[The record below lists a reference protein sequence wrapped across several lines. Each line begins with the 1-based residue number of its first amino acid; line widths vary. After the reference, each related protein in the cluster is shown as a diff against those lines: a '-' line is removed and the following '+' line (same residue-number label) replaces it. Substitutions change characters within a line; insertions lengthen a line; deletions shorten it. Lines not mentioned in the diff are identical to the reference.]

1 MKIIS
6 MPQVSISSTFYEQHL
21 CTKVFCTALLC
32 LQFEF
37 IIFCQKEIGTKAARE
52 LLVKLNSVVDN
63 TIETSGSKGKSVPI
77 DRITLLPS
85 YQKVL
90 LEKIEQKI
98 QFELQNNENFSQVF

>member
-1 MKIIS
+1 M
-6 MPQVSISSTFYEQHL
+6 
-21 CTKVFCTALLC
+21 KVFFIAFLC
-32 LQFEF
+32 LPFGF
-37 IIFCQKEIGTKAARE
+37 VIFWQKEIGAKAVRK
-52 LLVKLNSVVDN
+52 LLVKL
-63 TIETSGSKGKSVPI
+63 TSGVDKKIEKSGSNGKNVPI